1 MKQNVK
7 KVCIF
12 QVQAYIFTDIISTI
26 SHINTRKEL
35 LKQYK
40 WRNEDFGKFQFFFS
54 RTMFQFIGQKFQK
67 ENGLKIHP
75 IFHDVIFFLQP
86 SNTSF
91 KEEATK

>member
-35 LKQYK
+35 LKPYK
-40 WRNEDFGKFQFFFS
+40 WKKQRLWKVSNFFS